1 MEISL
6 ATIGCSSGGG
16 RHLLLLDFNNV
27 KQPSTAAVNVN
38 RCPCPFSPH
47 SGQSPPLEIIIIAGY
62 DCNFTNSTDVNSL
75 NSCPPVSRN
84 IVLASPHQALFVL

>member
-6 ATIGCSSGGG
+6 AVIGCSSGGG

-47 SGQSPPLEIIIIAGY
+47 SGQSPPLKIMIIGMIA
-62 DCNFTNSTDVNSL
+62 TSPSPTVN
-75 NSCPPVSRN
+75 
-84 IVLASPHQALFVL
+84 LASIR